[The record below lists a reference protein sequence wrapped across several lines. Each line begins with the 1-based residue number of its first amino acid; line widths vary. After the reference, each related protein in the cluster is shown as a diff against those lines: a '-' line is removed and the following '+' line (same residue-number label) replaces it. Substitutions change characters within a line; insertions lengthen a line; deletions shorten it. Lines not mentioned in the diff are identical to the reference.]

1 MDVINQI
8 KYAYIQELSE
18 AIHFNKPTKI
28 KFSPNLFLLL
38 VDRFEVDHEKY
49 FMLTMVEKATWQDI
63 PVEIDRDKESYTY
76 ELVYEEN
83 NK

>member
-49 FMLTMVEKATWQDI
+49 FMLTMVEKATWQSI

-83 NK
+83 